1 MAPGA
6 SRHSSDSNPHIV
18 KVRPTSVKIH
28 ENSVKVQANSVKV
41 QANSV
46 KVHPN
51 SVNVHEDLVEVKAT
65 LAAVDK
71 KCNDCQRIVIIGAGP
86 TGLGA
91 AYRFFERANSTT
103 EVIILEM
110 EQQAGGLASSY
121 RDDKGFL
128 WDNGG
133 HVVFSHY
140 DYFNVLL
147 KKAVRDW
154 NKRSR
159 ASYAYMMGSSGK
171 RKFIPYPV
179 QHNIHIMDKEEQ
191 QVSVR
196 GLEEISAHPS
206 LSKPHNFD
214 EWLVK
219 NFGEGL
225 SEVFMRKYNRKVWTV
240 DPREMNSDW
249 VGERV
254 AVPDVDVIKSKIAQW
269 NSNNTNGHKAKDS
282 NWGPNQMFDFPAF
295 GGTGQIWKSVSQ
307 LIPQDWFRF
316 GHIATSINS
325 EKKVLDIITT
335 QGHAYSMTY
344 DYLISTAPLD
354 YLLNMVEDIDPK
366 LPKLGAKFVYSH
378 THVIGI
384 GLEGQPPPFLA
395 NKSWIYFPDSDSPF
409 YRITVFS
416 NYADDNVP
424 SAGKVWSLM
433 CEAAEQ
439 KHAEDLS
446 KWEEPFIIKQTIDAL
461 VNYGFIDSSQ
471 VLSTYHR
478 RLEHGYPVPFLERE
492 QYLSSIQPWLQSRS
506 IFSRGRFGGWR
517 YEVSNQDH
525 SLMQGVEV
533 ADYIMFRT
541 PEETYPNASLVNS
554 MKASDRRICHPPD
567 YEIAVAHYN
576 EDLSW
581 LAPYADHCH
590 VYHKGG
596 DKWKPKQ
603 KFKQWEILPNVG
615 RESHTYLY
623 HIITNY
629 HCLADVTLFAQGEVK
644 KHLRWAGNKT
654 LEKFIKVAKEKGFYA
669 SGVFHSMN
677 WGKIHYAGKWVKLI
691 RDGKV
696 ALGNMTLGQFWE
708 VLYGYPHPKEYLSH
722 FNAIFSASRASIIS
736 KPLSF
741 YKKAI
746 SYVDHHPNPEEGHYF
761 ERLWAAIFS
770 SNT

>member
-1 MAPGA
+1 
-6 SRHSSDSNPHIV
+6 
-18 KVRPTSVKIH
+18 
-28 ENSVKVQANSVKV
+28 
-41 QANSV
+41 
-46 KVHPN
+46 
-51 SVNVHEDLVEVKAT
+51 
-65 LAAVDK
+65 
-71 KCNDCQRIVIIGAGP
+71 
-86 TGLGA
+86 
-91 AYRFFERANSTT
+91 
-103 EVIILEM
+103 M

-154 NKRSR
+154 NRRSR

-179 QHNIHIMDKEEQ
+179 QHNIHVMDKEEQ
-191 QVSVR
+191 QASLR

-254 AVPDVDVIKSKIAQW
+254 AVPDADVIKSKIAQW

-282 NWGPNQMFDFPAF
+282 NWGPNQMFEFPAF
-295 GGTGQIWKSVSQ
+295 GGTGQIWKSVSE

-316 GHIATSINS
+316 GHRVSSICS
-325 EKKVLDIITT
+325 EKKVLDVVTT
-335 QGHAYSMTY
+335 QGQAYSMKY

-366 LPKLGAKFVYSH
+366 LPELGAKFVYSH
-378 THVIGI
+378 THIIGI

-424 SAGKVWSLM
+424 SSGKVWSLM

-446 KWEEPFIIKQTIDAL
+446 KWEEPFVIKQTIEAL
-461 VNYGFIDSSQ
+461 VKYGFIDSSQ

-533 ADYIMFRT
+533 ADYIMFGT

-567 YEIAVAHYN
+567 YEIVVAHYN

-596 DKWKPKQ
+596 DKWKPKL

-629 HCLADVTLFAQGEVK
+629 HCLADVTLFLQGEVRSHMRWKGDNTMK
-644 KHLRWAGNKT
+644 KFLN
-654 LEKFIKVAKEKGFYA
+654 EAKKNGFY
-669 SGVFHSMN
+669 GPNIVRDVTN
-677 WGKIHYAGKWVKLI
+677 WGRIAHVGRWKKMLESGQIAKAKLTK
-691 RDGKV
+691 GE
-696 ALGNMTLGQFWE
+696 FWE
-708 VLYGYPHPKEYLSH
+708 AVFGYPHPKKIPFNY
-722 FNAIFSASRASIIS
+722 NAIFSVTRARILSRPQS
-736 KPLSF
+736 L

-746 SYVDHHPNPEEGHYF
+746 SFVDYHPNPEEGHYV
-761 ERLWAAIFS
+761 ERIWVALF
-770 SNT
+770 TLL